1 MSYLLFSFE
10 YFLVINVIK
19 IKFGNKIKNEFI
31 SDSLMLYIK
40 KKKKKKIAAKFCLDS
55 IVNDF

>member
-31 SDSLMLYIK
+31 SDSLMLYK

>member
-40 KKKKKKIAAKFCLDS
+40 KKKKKIAAKFCLDS